1 MPGRKTV
8 LVADSDP
15 GLLQALG
22 KVLRLEGL
30 NVETFA
36 NGVDLVTRA
45 MVTGP
50 SLVVCGYFLPG
61 LGGLRV
67 CRYLKGEPMTSG
79 VPFMLLSPSL
89 DASLRLRAEWAGV
102 DRIEELPVRP
112 EAFIRTCTNLIEL
125 GTDGIVFPT
134 VKGTS
139 PTREAILE
147 KLCTVLEER
156 VNRLEA
162 TWKLT
167 EELGRTMNVSGILRK
182 LANGVLAGLGFDR
195 VWVCRYLGETDELV
209 TMTSQGRNLSGIPDS
224 VFVRDYK
231 DATLGIAVREL
242 RQVRSVEVDTPDERL
257 WWSGSLEY
265 VDTPLVAARRP
276 IGLIRCDRAVTGRPI
291 TESDLEALRHTAV
304 HTAEAIM
311 NAMVLEEVT
320 EEREQM
326 AAIMNSLDSG
336 IIVVDGSGMILQ
348 VTVRAC
354 SLFGKEAG
362 ELLGRKAREVLPVLA
377 TDGAGSLDRALS
389 EEVQILDTRVHPVR
403 SAAGNQVL
411 SVSYIPFYRGGHFS
425 GLVIMASDITEEH
438 ELRESLSRRNEEL
451 ETISRIGT
459 EMNSRQD
466 IDQICE
472 EVVKALKRF
481 FPSEAITVF
490 VSEGPRERLVP
501 DFIRAVATTGYEADG
516 DPTGIR
522 IRVAEA
528 AQGVHPRRTE
538 GSSMRG
544 LAVTAVTSRKPINI
558 RSTREDSRYVEN
570 LDSTRSEL
578 SVPMIVQ
585 DRVAGLIDIQSQV
598 IGKFTAEN
606 ERTVLTLAN
615 HAATA
620 LENATLHSHILEMA
634 RMDRLTGLWNLRVF
648 EERLEEEFRRTERS
662 NSPFSLIMMDIDDF
676 KHYNDSW
683 GHPVGNTLLKTVVA
697 AMKDAIREIDIL
709 IRYGGE
715 EFVCILPFTSDQE
728 VLEIAERLRKRVLDA
743 SARIPHAE
751 QQPLGFVSISLG
763 VSTYPS
769 DVADRD
775 MLLKYADQR
784 MYMAK
789 RAGKNRVV
797 APAMGNCQFAT

>member
-1 MPGRKTV
+1 MPGRNTV
-8 LVADSDP
+8 LIADSDP

-22 KVLRLEGL
+22 KVLRLDGL
-30 NVETFA
+30 NVETFG

-45 MVTGP
+45 LVTTP

-79 VPFMLLSPSL
+79 IPFLLLSPSF
-89 DASLRLRAEWAGV
+89 DSALRLRAEWAGV

-112 EAFIRTCTNLIEL
+112 ETFSSVCSSLIEM
-125 GTDGIVFPT
+125 GTGGSSFPS
-134 VKGTS
+134 VKGTT

-147 KLCTVLEER
+147 KLCTYLEER

-167 EELGRTMNVSGILRK
+167 EELGRTMNVRGIFRK

-195 VWVCRYLGETDELV
+195 VWICRYVTDTDELV
-209 TMTSQGRNLSGIPDS
+209 TVTSQGRNLSGVPDS
-224 VFVRDYK
+224 VFVRDHREM
-231 DATLGIAVREL
+231 TIGIAIREL
-242 RQVRSVEVDTPDERL
+242 RQVRSSEVDSPDERL
-257 WWSGSLEY
+257 WWSGSMEY

-276 IGLIRCDRAVTGRPI
+276 IGLIRCDRSVTGRQI
-291 TESDLEALRHTAV
+291 SESDLEALRHTAM
-304 HTAEAIM
+304 HTAESIL

-320 EEREQM
+320 DEREQM

-336 IIVVDGSGMILQ
+336 IMVVDASGMLIHATQ
-348 VTVRAC
+348 RAC
-354 SLFGKEAG
+354 VLFGKDPD
-362 ELLGRKAREVLPVLA
+362 ELLGKAAREVLPLLTA
-377 TDGAGSLDRALS
+377 EGADSLDRALN
-389 EEVQILDTRVHPVR
+389 EEVQIQDTRVHPGR
-403 SAAGNQVL
+403 SGAGNQVL
-411 SVSYIPFYRGGHFS
+411 SVIYMPFYRGGHFS
-425 GLVIMASDITEEH
+425 GLVIMATDVTEEH
-438 ELRESLSRRNEEL
+438 DLRERLRRRNEEL
-451 ETISRIGT
+451 ETISLIGR

-466 IDQICE
+466 IDQICQ

-481 FPSEAITVF
+481 FPTESCAVF
-490 VSEGPRERLVP
+490 ISEGLRERLIP
-501 DFIRAVATTGYEADG
+501 DHILAVASAGYDSDN

-522 IRVAEA
+522 IRITDSGQV
-528 AQGVHPRRTE
+528 GGLME
-538 GSSMRG
+538 GERSSMRG
-544 LAVTAVTSRKPINI
+544 LAVTAVTSRRPVNI
-558 RSTREDSRYVEN
+558 RNTREDGRYIEN
-570 LDSTRSEL
+570 LSTTRSEL

-585 DRVAGLIDIQSQV
+585 DRVAGLIDIQSPMV
-598 IGKFTAEN
+598 GKFTSES
-606 ERTVLTLAN
+606 ERTVVTLAN

-634 RMDRLTGLWNLRVF
+634 RMDRLTGLGNLRVF

-662 NSPFSLIMMDIDDF
+662 NIPFSLIMMDIDDF
-676 KHYNDSW
+676 KNYNDSW
-683 GHPVGNTLLKTVVA
+683 GHPVGNTLLKLVVG
-697 AMKDAIREIDIL
+697 AMKNATREVDIL

-715 EFVCILPFTSDQE
+715 EFVCILPFTSDRE
-728 VLEIAERLRKRVLDA
+728 AVVLAEKLRKTVMDE
-743 SARIPHAE
+743 SPRIPHAA
-751 QQPLGFVSISLG
+751 QQPLGLVSISLG
-763 VSTYPS
+763 VATYPS
-769 DVADRD
+769 DVGDRD